1 MSCAPLLS
9 FLSIDMG
16 TDELQ
21 DQLKAAGASETE
33 GAALAAAEVAFAAL
47 YDKAVAW
54 RKAQGDGGPLCGA
67 FVCIAMHEK
76 VAMHAGRRQTFLSPA
91 EAAEA
96 IDILVKDLATQ
107 TGKGWEKA
115 LEVWQPPAK
124 ALACW
129 PIIAAVRE
137 ASAPPPLLLGPTVPR
152 LPMRPLACTLR
163 LRLKRRWGHAPSR
176 SDGSP
181 WRAISFLFFCLVP
194 LSSLLSFVPFLAL
207 TGGGASQGA
216 HPRNLRRSRVLF
228 LLHGECPALTQGA
241 DLLRHAAGGA
251 LLAARQSVAARARA
265 AGSRW
270 RCAGADGN
278 GHDGLTTQ
286 LSQAHT
292 QHEPVPEAQLEETT

>member
-1 MSCAPLLS
+1 MPCAPLLS

-137 ASAPPPLLLGPTVPR
+137 ASAPPPLFLGPTVPR

-163 LRLKRRWGHAPSR
+163 LRLKRRWRHAPSR

-181 WRAISFLFFCLVP
+181 WRAISFLFALFLSLRCFRSF
-194 LSSLLSFVPFLAL
+194 LSSPSQAAVRLKALIRGIFDEAASSFYFTASAPPSPKGRIYCDTPQAELCWPLGKASLLAL
-207 TGGGASQGA
+207 A
-216 HPRNLRRSRVLF
+216 PP
-228 LLHGECPALTQGA
+228 EA
-241 DLLRHAAGGA
+241 DGGA
-251 LLAARQSVAARARA
+251 LVQTAT
-265 AGSRW
+265 
-270 RCAGADGN
+270 D
-278 GHDGLTTQ
+278 TT
-286 LSQAHT
+286 A
-292 QHEPVPEAQLEETT
+292 